1 MGIFGSLVGWI
12 ATPFTAAAG
21 WAWETVVGGLSDW
34 IMKGVLSLLMAM
46 WNFMDTASS
55 PRLKSDWFYWSESSP
70 FRIALGIGI
79 AMSGLLVLL
88 AITRAVAAGSP
99 GAVLKSVGHDLPLAA
114 LSMLMLVTITA
125 AAVDVAD
132 ALSDYIWQQ
141 TRDDAEDAMAALGDV
156 MIAASGNWFFV
167 GPLIGIV
174 MIIAMLFMWVVLFVR
189 ESLIYLVV
197 IYAVAFGLPSMI
209 FPPLRD
215 TSKKVLEL
223 LVALVIAKPVMILA
237 ISVGVSA
244 LGGIGATG
252 EPGEGVGDNAAAEL
266 GTLIVGVVTFGMA
279 AFMPF
284 LLFKLMPV
292 VAAAVVAQGV
302 ASGPMRAGQQGM
314 QMQYYGSSTM
324 RRLGGSNGGS
334 ASKSGA
340 GAAGQPGGAGP
351 GGPSGAAG
359 GAGPAGGSGAG
370 LAGGGGGAAAGS
382 AGGAASTAAAAPAAG
397 PLAPVVVAAAAAKA
411 GADAVKSTAKQSA
424 GSLSTQSG
432 GSTPSLD
439 LKGGQ

>member
-1 MGIFGSLVGWI
+1 MGIFGTLVGWI
-12 ATPFTAAAG
+12 TTPFTAAAG
-21 WAWETVVGGLSDW
+21 WAWDTVVNGITDW
-34 IMKGVLSLLMAM
+34 VMKGVLSLLMAM

-55 PRLKSDWFYWSESSP
+55 PSLKSDWFYWADSSP
-70 FRIALGIGI
+70 SRIALGIGI

-99 GAVLKSVGHDLPLAA
+99 GAVLRSVGHDLPVAA
-114 LSMLMLVTITA
+114 LSMVMLVTITA

-132 ALSDYIWQQ
+132 GLSDYIWQQ
-141 TRDDAEDAMAALGDV
+141 TRDDAENAMAGLGDV
-156 MIAASGNWFFV
+156 LIASSGNWFFV

-223 LVALVIAKPVMILA
+223 LVALVIAKPVMVLA

-252 EPGEGVGDNAAAEL
+252 EPGDGVGDNAAAEL

-292 VAAAVVAQGV
+292 VAAAVVAQGI

-314 QMQYYGSSTM
+314 QMQYYASSTM
-324 RRLGGSNGGS
+324 RRLDGSTGNAGAKSAPGTAGPTGGVGAAGPS
-334 ASKSGA
+334 SGA
-340 GAAGQPGGAGP
+340 GTAGSVGGAG
-351 GGPSGAAG
+351 AN
-359 GAGPAGGSGAG
+359 
-370 LAGGGGGAAAGS
+370 LAGGTSAAASS
-382 AGGAASTAAAAPAAG
+382 AGGAASTAAASPATG

-411 GADAVKSTAKQSA
+411 GADAVKSTAQQST
-424 GSLSTQSG
+424 GSLSNGPG
-432 GSTPSLD
+432 GASPGSD

>member
-1 MGIFGSLVGWI
+1 MGIFGLLVGFI
-12 ATPFTAAAG
+12 STPLTAAAG
-21 WAWETVVGGLSDW
+21 WAWDTVVGGITDW

-55 PRLKSDWFYWSESSP
+55 PRLKSDWFYWAESSP

-88 AITRAVAAGSP
+88 AVTRAVAAGSP

-114 LSMLMLVTITA
+114 LSMFMLVTITA

-132 ALSDYIWQQ
+132 GLSDYIWQQ
-141 TRDDAEDAMAALGDV
+141 TRDDAEDAMVALGDV

-223 LVALVIAKPVMILA
+223 LVALVIAKPVMVLA

-292 VAAAVVAQGV
+292 VAAAVVAQGI

-314 QMQYYGSSTM
+314 QMQYYTSSTM
-324 RRLGGSNGGS
+324 RRLGGSNGGT
-334 ASKSGA
+334 ASTPGA
-340 GAAGQPGGAGP
+340 GAAGPGGGVGP
-351 GGPSGAAG
+351 GGPSG
-359 GAGPAGGSGAG
+359 PAGGSGVG
-370 LAGGGGGAAAGS
+370 LAGSAGASTGA
-382 AGGAASTAAAAPAAG
+382 AGGAASTAGAAPAAG

-411 GADAVKSTAKQSA
+411 GADAVKSTVKQSA
-424 GSLSTQSG
+424 GSLSTEPG
-432 GSTPSLD
+432 GSMPGRD
-439 LKGGQ
+439 LKGSR